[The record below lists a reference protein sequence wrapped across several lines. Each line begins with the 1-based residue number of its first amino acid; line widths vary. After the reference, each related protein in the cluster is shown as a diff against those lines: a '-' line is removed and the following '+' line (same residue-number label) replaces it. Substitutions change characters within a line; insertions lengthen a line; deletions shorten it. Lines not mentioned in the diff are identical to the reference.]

1 MYKYNVQI
9 QKVSGS
15 LNESSMPNKNLVV
28 KSKSKKTDKEVFAE
42 ASKYYKEKYGLVIE
56 SADVQQFESQRLS
69 PELVQKCKEISNKF
83 NNRPDYKAQL
93 RNAISMAISS
103 VETIGEW
110 AECAT
115 EGTVGND
122 KVRVFLGKMVEN
134 SIILEEFVNT
144 LKEARVLLKEF
155 R

>member
-1 MYKYNVQI
+1 MYKYNVKI

-15 LNESSMPNKNLVV
+15 LNESSMPTKNLVV
-28 KSKSKKTDKEVFAE
+28 KSKTEKSDKEVFAE

-83 NNRPDYKAQL
+83 NSRPDYKAQL
-93 RNAISMAISS
+93 RNAISMATSS

-110 AECAT
+110 AEYAA
-115 EGTVGND
+115 EGIVGND
-122 KVRVFLGKMVEN
+122 KVRVYLGKMVEN

>member
-9 QKVSGS
+9 KKVSGR
-15 LNESSMPNKNLVV
+15 LNESVLPSKNLVV
-28 KSKSKKTDKEVFAE
+28 KSKTKKTDEQVFAE

-56 SADVQQFESQRLS
+56 SGDVQQFESQRLS

-83 NNRPDYKAQL
+83 KNRPDYKAQL
-93 RNAISMAISS
+93 RNALSMATSS

-110 AECAT
+110 AAYAAAGKVE
-115 EGTVGND
+115 ND
-122 KVRVFLGKMVEN
+122 KVRMYLGEMVEN

>member
-1 MYKYNVQI
+1 MFKYKVQI
-9 QKVSGS
+9 QKVSGR
-15 LNESSMPNKNLVV
+15 LNESVLPSKSLVV
-28 KSKSKKTDKEVFAE
+28 KSKTKKSKSAILSE
-42 ASKYYKEKYGLVIE
+42 ASKFFKKKYGLVIE

-83 NNRPDYKAQL
+83 KNRPDYKAQL
-93 RNAISMAISS
+93 RNAISMATSY

-110 AECAT
+110 AEYAAAGKV
-115 EGTVGND
+115 END
-122 KVRVFLGKMVEN
+122 KVRVYLGEMVEN